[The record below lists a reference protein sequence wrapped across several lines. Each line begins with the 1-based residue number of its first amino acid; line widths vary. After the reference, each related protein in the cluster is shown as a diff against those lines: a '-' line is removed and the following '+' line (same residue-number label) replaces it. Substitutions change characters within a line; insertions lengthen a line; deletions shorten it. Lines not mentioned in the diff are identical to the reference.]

1 MCDFVEMKTITIS
14 KMADGVPS
22 KSTEEYSK
30 DKKIIPDV
38 LTELNPVFGE
48 IIYETFELLE
58 RKVDGI
64 TEIHSNTSKRTI
76 FNVRGHGPTFDVN
89 YYIILPTSCRCSYN
103 NWIYNALTLGIFPFH
118 KVRNEYLLI
127 FHGELLLNLLHLK
140 IISHCVLVF
149 KSNGLKRERE
159 TATCRSGKVKTK
171 REKRNQKSI

>member
-1 MCDFVEMKTITIS
+1 MKTITIS

-22 KSTEEYSK
+22 KSTEEYSE

-149 KSNGLKRERE
+149 KSNGLKRERLRRAE
-159 TATCRSGKVKTK
+159 AGR
-171 REKRNQKSI
+171 